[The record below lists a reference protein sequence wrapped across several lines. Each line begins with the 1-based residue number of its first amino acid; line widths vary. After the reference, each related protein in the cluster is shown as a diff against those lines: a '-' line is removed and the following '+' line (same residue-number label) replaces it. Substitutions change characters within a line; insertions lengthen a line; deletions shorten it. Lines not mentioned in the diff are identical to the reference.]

1 MNRVQEKRQ
10 RLEELLDRGMVM
22 VHLDATQQGVDV
34 PNMHAD
40 SAALALNL
48 SYRFR
53 IPDFRVDDEGVYAS
67 LSFNRE
73 PYPCRLPWH
82 AIFAIRSHVD
92 DTFHVW
98 PEDVPEQLLERAR
111 QQLEQGQVTVQR
123 VQGVL
128 PLEDDGQVKLE
139 GWNEH
144 AVTADGSSDPTEGAM
159 PGRTTRVPYLR
170 VIK

>member
-10 RLEELLDRGMVM
+10 RLEELLERGMVM

-34 PNMHAD
+34 PDMHSE

-53 IPDFRVDDEGVYAS
+53 IPDFRVDDTGIYAS
-67 LSFNRE
+67 LSFNRV
-73 PYPCRLPWH
+73 PYPCLLPWT

-111 QQLEQGQVTVQR
+111 QQLEHGQVTIQR
-123 VQGVL
+123 VQGLL
-128 PLEDDGQVKLE
+128 PLEDDSQQFDQE
-139 GWNEH
+139 WSEH
-144 AVTADGSSDPTEGAM
+144 VVTADGSADPGDGVL